1 MDVRIVPLYAALL
14 ALMFMVLSVR
24 VMRRRGIVRVA
35 IGSGGDAA
43 LERRIRV
50 HGNFAEYVPLAL
62 ILLAFMELRGSAPWY
77 LHLLCLA
84 LVAGRLAHAIGVSQE
99 PDVLPLRG
107 AGVALTMAVVIVAA
121 LTLIVG
127 VL

>member
-1 MDVRIVPLYAALL
+1 MVPHVVPLYAAIL
-14 ALMFMVLSVR
+14 ALFFLFLSAR
-24 VMRRRGIVRVA
+24 VMQARGRVGVA
-35 IGSGGDAA
+35 LGTGDDIA

-62 ILLAFMELRGSAPWY
+62 LLLVFMELRGSAGWY

-84 LVAGRLAHAIGVSQE
+84 LLAGRVAHAIGVSQE
-99 PDVLPLRG
+99 PDIMPLRA
-107 AGVALTMAVVIVAA
+107 AGVGLTVAVIIFASV
-121 LTLIVG
+121 TLIVG